1 MTTRRKH
8 LVGKVWDE
16 SIESMTRWES
26 VVSIKTPRRRKE
38 ELFCFVERG
47 GGMCK
52 VIAGDG
58 MMIEE

>member
-1 MTTRRKH
+1 MTTRRKN

-47 GGMCK
+47 GMCK
-52 VIAGDG
+52 VMAGDG
-58 MMIEE
+58 MMSEE